1 MALFEE
7 VISDHR
13 QVELGG
19 NQDVN
24 LITDAAV
31 LEIRETTKI
40 RELYRALSEIP
51 ETAKAK
57 ELKVKQEVAKEWKE
71 MEEIQEAN
79 SADQIYQLEA
89 LRFKMKS
96 MDFNLP
102 SSRSVEIAANEMPG
116 MRKEMP
122 IGETFSKYGDS
133 ARRVEIESIEK
144 HGTFIGIHL
153 SEIPDVGSLIEGR
166 FVYTVGN
173 KPISACRK
181 KKRRQR

>member
-1 MALFEE
+1 MRKKGIGEAKQVLAALALFEE

-96 MDFNLP
+96 KYFNL
-102 SSRSVEIAANEMPG
+102 SSSKSEKILENEMPG
-116 MRKEMP
+116 MRRGIPKGKRSINTGMRL
-122 IGETFSKYGDS
+122 GELESKRSENMELSGGRLS
-133 ARRVEIESIEK
+133 REFRR
-144 HGTFIGIHL
+144 GGLF
-153 SEIPDVGSLIEGR
+153 
-166 FVYTVGN
+166 N
-173 KPISACRK
+173 
-181 KKRRQR
+181 